1 MNGMIIRMKYKKSE
15 LTRFA
20 KTCSWGANQMLNGV
34 CTAEE
39 ISHSDI
45 GQDLINDD
53 GKELLLEISKR
64 FAKYAKD
71 QMGFDL
77 ENGEVQNF
85 QNIIKK
91 IVECCEEN
99 DWFE

>member
-1 MNGMIIRMKYKKSE
+1 MKYKKSE

-20 KTCSWGANQMLNGV
+20 KICSWGAHQMLNGV
-34 CTAEE
+34 CISEE

-45 GQDLINDD
+45 GRDLISDD

-64 FAKYAKD
+64 FARYAKD
-71 QMGFDL
+71 QMSFDV
-77 ENGEVQNF
+77 ENGDVQNF
-85 QNIIKK
+85 QNIIEK